1 LAVEPEKVEELPDRE
16 KQLSDLLKNKLGNDL
31 LVLTASAKR
40 IKLRVNQTVLLEAAR
55 FIIDDLGFDHVVSV
69 SGIDYP
75 NEKEMEVV
83 YHISAYERQ
92 DIRDVVIALSYRISR
107 ENPQATSLI
116 KLFPNVDYAERETY
130 EMFGIIFDGHPNLNR
145 FILPEDWDNI
155 PPLRKDFKNPGR

>member
-1 LAVEPEKVEELPDRE
+1 MTAAPENVEELPDRE
-16 KQLSDLLKNKLGNDL
+16 KKLSDLLKNKLGNEL
-31 LVLTASAKR
+31 LVLTAATKR
-40 IKLRVNQTVLLEAAR
+40 IKLRVNQTVLMEAAK

-75 NEKEMEVV
+75 NENEMEVV

-107 ENPQATSLI
+107 DDPQATSLI
-116 KLFPNVDYAERETY
+116 KLFPNVEYAERETY
-130 EMFGIIFDGHPNLNR
+130 EMFGIIFEGHPNLNR